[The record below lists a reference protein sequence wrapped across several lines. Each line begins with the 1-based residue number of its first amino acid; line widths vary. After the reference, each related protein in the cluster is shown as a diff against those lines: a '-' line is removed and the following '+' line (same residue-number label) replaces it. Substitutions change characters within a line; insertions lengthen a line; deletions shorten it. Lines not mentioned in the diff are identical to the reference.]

1 MVNGVNEENIKKGL
15 KQKTP
20 ELEDLS
26 KYLKFMISVTKY

>member
-1 MVNGVNEENIKKGL
+1 MVNGVNEETIKKAF

-26 KYLKFMISVTKY
+26 KFLH